1 MNRLLLGGALGALAM
16 YFLDP
21 QGGRRR
27 RARTRDRVV
36 HAAHVINEAGKV
48 TARDTVHRAAGM
60 WAGTKRLFQRGD
72 ISDQAL
78 VGRVRAALGRAVSHP
93 HAIEVAAQGGHVHVA
108 GPILA
113 HEVRGFLKCVR
124 GVSGVRAVSDELTV
138 YESGEGISALQGG
151 APRHGERFELLQENW
166 SPAARLATGAAGA
179 MLMLSATRARA
190 SVSALLALS
199 GGALLAR
206 AVTNL
211 DLSSLVGL
219 GHRGITVQKTITV
232 EAPVETVFAFWTN
245 FQNFPRFMSK
255 VRDIRRIA
263 ENRSAW
269 TVAGPGGVPV
279 QWTAE
284 VVRTVPNQL
293 IEWRSTSDSHV
304 RHNGV
309 VRFEDNGAGG
319 TRVNVRLGYLP
330 PAGAFGHAVARLF
343 GADPKSEMDADLM
356 RMKTLI
362 ETGHPPHDAARPI
375 RES

>member
-1 MNRLLLGGALGALAM
+1 MKRLLAGGALGALAM

-27 RARTRDRVV
+27 RARTRDKVV

-48 TARDTVHRAAGM
+48 TARDAAHRAAGV

-78 VGRVRAALGRAVSHP
+78 VGRVRAALGRIVAHP
-93 HAIEVAAQGGHVHVA
+93 HAVEVAAQGGHVYVA

-113 HEVRGFLKCVR
+113 HEVRGLLKCVR
-124 GVSGVRAVSDELTV
+124 GVPGVRAVSDQLTV
-138 YESGEGISALQGG
+138 YESSAGVPALQGG

-166 SPAARLATGAAGA
+166 SPAARLATGAVGA
-179 MLMLSATRARA
+179 ALMLSATRARA
-190 SVSALLALS
+190 SIAALLAVS

-211 DLSSLVGL
+211 DLRSLVGL
-219 GHRGITVQKTITV
+219 GPRGITVQKTITV

-245 FQNFPRFMSK
+245 FQNFPRFMSR
-255 VRDIRRIA
+255 VRDIRRIT

-279 QWTAE
+279 QWIAE
-284 VVRTVPNQL
+284 VVRAVPHQL
-293 IEWRSTSDSHV
+293 IEWRSTAESAV
-304 RHNGV
+304 RHNGM
-309 VRFEDNGAGG
+309 VRFENDGVHG
-319 TRVNVRLGYLP
+319 TRVNVRLAYVP

>member
-1 MNRLLLGGALGALAM
+1 MNRLLIGGALGALAM

-27 RARTRDRVV
+27 RARTRDKVV

-60 WAGTKRLFQRGD
+60 WAGTRRLFQRGD
-72 ISDQAL
+72 TSDQAL

-93 HAIEVAAQGGHVHVA
+93 HAIEVAAQGGHVYVA

-124 GVSGVRAVSDELTV
+124 GVTGVRAVSDQLTV
-138 YESGEGISALQGG
+138 YENSEGVSALQGG
-151 APRHGERFELLQENW
+151 EPRRGERFELLQENW

-179 MLMLSATRARA
+179 ALMISATRAGA
-190 SVSALLALS
+190 GMSPLLALS

-211 DLSSLVGL
+211 DLPSLVGL
-219 GHRGITVQKTITV
+219 GRRGITVQKTISV
-232 EAPVETVFAFWTN
+232 DAPVETVFAFWTN
-245 FQNFPRFMSK
+245 FQNFPRFMSR

-279 QWTAE
+279 EWTAE
-284 VVRTVPNQL
+284 VIRAVPNQL
-293 IEWRSTSDSHV
+293 IEWRSTGESYV

-309 VRFEDNGAGG
+309 VRFENNGAGG

-362 ETGHPPHDAARPI
+362 ETGHAPHDAARPI

>member
-1 MNRLLLGGALGALAM
+1 MNRILVGGALGALAM

-27 RARTRDRVV
+27 RARTRDKVV

-48 TARDTVHRAAGM
+48 TARDTAHRAAGV
-60 WAGTKRLFQRGD
+60 WAGARRLFQRGD
-72 ISDQAL
+72 VSDQAL
-78 VGRVRAALGRAVSHP
+78 VGRVRAALGRVVSHP
-93 HAIEVAAQGGHVHVA
+93 HAIEVAAQGGHVYVA

-113 HEVRGFLKCVR
+113 HETRALLRCVR
-124 GVSGVRAVSDELTV
+124 GVAGVRAVSDNLTV
-138 YESGEGISALQGG
+138 YEDSEGISALQGG
-151 APRHGERFELLQENW
+151 EPRQGERFELLQENW
-166 SPAARLATGAAGA
+166 SPAARLLAGGLGAG
-179 MLMLSATRARA
+179 MMLSATRARGGL
-190 SVSALLALS
+190 SALLAVS
-199 GGALLAR
+199 GGALFAR

-211 DLSSLVGL
+211 DLSSMVGL
-219 GHRGITVQKTITV
+219 GPRGIVVQKTITV

-245 FQNFPRFMSK
+245 FQNFPRFMSN
-255 VRDIRRIA
+255 VRDVRRLT
-263 ENRSAW
+263 ESRSSW

-284 VVRTVPNQL
+284 VLRTVPNQL
-293 IEWRSTSDSHV
+293 IEWRSANDSDV

-309 VRFEDNGAGG
+309 VRFETDRNGG
-319 TRVNVRLGYLP
+319 TRVNVRLGYVP

-362 ETGHPPHDAARPI
+362 ETGRAPHDAARPL